1 MPAVKLGQDTCTV
14 TLNLEKLCDLPLAN
28 IRKLYA
34 MILSEPWR
42 ADNTDAAATVSAILD
57 EAIETS
63 KRAWAMASSEY
74 QNGWRLV
81 RSKKARDPETVEILS
96 TNKALT
102 RAVRRTKAAHEHWKK
117 LKAIWVDA
125 QTRYSY

>member
-1 MPAVKLGQDTCTV
+1 MPAIKFGQDTCTV

-28 IRKLYA
+28 VRKLYA

-42 ADNTDAAATVSAILD
+42 ADNTDAAATVSAFLD

-81 RSKKARDPETVEILS
+81 CSKKARDPEPLKYS
-96 TNKALT
+96 APT
-102 RAVRRTKAAHEHWKK
+102 R
-117 LKAIWVDA
+117 L
-125 QTRYSY
+125 

>member
-1 MPAVKLGQDTCTV
+1 M

-42 ADNTDAAATVSAILD
+42 ADNTNAAATVSAFLD
-57 EAIETS
+57 EAIET
-63 KRAWAMASSEY
+63 
-74 QNGWRLV
+74 
-81 RSKKARDPETVEILS
+81 S

-102 RAVRRTKAAHEHWKK
+102 RAVRRTKAEHERWKK

>member
-1 MPAVKLGQDTCTV
+1 MPAVKFGQDTCTV

-28 IRKLYA
+28 VRKLYS

-42 ADNTDAAATVSAILD
+42 ADNTDAAATVSAFLD

-74 QNGWRLV
+74 QNG
-81 RSKKARDPETVEILS
+81 
-96 TNKALT
+96 
-102 RAVRRTKAAHEHWKK
+102 
-117 LKAIWVDA
+117 
-125 QTRYSY
+125 

>member
-1 MPAVKLGQDTCTV
+1 MPAVKFGQDTCTV

-28 IRKLYA
+28 VRKLYA

-42 ADNTDAAATVSAILD
+42 ADNTDAAATVSAFLD

-63 KRAWAMASSEY
+63 KRTWAMASSEY

-81 RSKKARDPETVEILS
+81 RSKKARDPETIEILS

-102 RAVRRTKAAHEHWKK
+102 RAVRRTKAEHERWKK

>member
-1 MPAVKLGQDTCTV
+1 MPAVKFGQDTCTV

-42 ADNTDAAATVSAILD
+42 ADNTDAAATVSAFLD
-57 EAIETS
+57 E
-63 KRAWAMASSEY
+63 MASSEY

-81 RSKKARDPETVEILS
+81 RSKKARDPETIEILS

-102 RAVRRTKAAHEHWKK
+102 RAVRRTKAEHERWKK